1 MSQHPNKGHVLPL
14 EQALPLLVQMRLEG
28 RSWPQVQHALG
39 YSSRVDLN
47 PLRWQRAAELKRD
60 APTLTWAS
68 IGADPAVDFAENT
81 LAKKH
86 KTATLACGLSFEEY
100 LDGFRLAA
108 LEQLHRD
115 QRDYGQRFKA
125 LFDGILSDVE
135 AARERLLDFDLN
147 PQQVPAELG
156 KASGVEQL
164 GLGFE
169 LLRGLPTETPQ
180 MTPAQQSW
188 RNSETRALLG
198 DLAGLHKL
206 VQPLTAGADSAEDES
221 AAVVLLPEPERQQLA
236 LEILAISEQL
246 NERQHSPQTSGVA

>member
-39 YSSRVDLN
+39 YSSRADLN

-108 LEQLHRD
+108 LEELRRD
-115 QRDYGQRFKA
+115 QLDYGQRFKR
-125 LFDGILSDVE
+125 LFDGAMRRVE
-135 AARERLLDFDLN
+135 DHAARLDAFVLDPVPVDEADAKLNGIQQTLAFDDSGEAVTRL
-147 PQQVPAELG
+147 
-156 KASGVEQL
+156 S
-164 GLGFE
+164 
-169 LLRGLPTETPQ
+169 
-180 MTPAQQSW
+180 PAQM
-188 RNSETRALLG
+188 RFVAGENRALIG
-198 DLAGLHKL
+198 DLHNLHKL
-206 VQPLTAGADSAEDES
+206 VQPLTGSADAADEADVPL
-221 AAVVLLPEPERQQLA
+221 AAIPEPERQQLS
-236 LEILAISEQL
+236 LEVLSIIEQL
-246 NERQHSPQTSGVA
+246 NERHHSPEQGVA